1 MKVVLLAGGYGTR
14 ISEESYA
21 KPKPMVEIGGKPI
34 LWHIMKIYS
43 AYGFNDFVVCLGYK
57 GYCIK
62 EYFEHYFLH
71 ESDITFDFTN
81 HNERVIHHHTAEPW
95 RVTLVNTGLD
105 TMTGGRIKRIRPY
118 LDNETFMLTYGDGVA
133 DINIPKLLEHHRRHG
148 KLATVTTTQPSGRFG
163 ALNLGHEDLVTSFN
177 EKPRGDGGWV
187 NAGFFVFEPEVVD
200 YIAGDQ
206 TVLEKEP
213 LERLSWDGQ
222 LSAYKHTG
230 FWQPMDTVR
239 DRNYLEDLWKSDQ
252 ASWSVWNRPRRHET
266 VNIPVTAQ
274 FPL

>member
-14 ISEESYA
+14 ISEESHA

-81 HNERVIHHHTAEPW
+81 NNERVIHHHTAEPW
-95 RVTLVNTGLD
+95 KVTLVNTGLD

-133 DINIPKLLEHHRRHG
+133 DVHIPRLLEHHRRHR

-163 ALNLGHEDLVTSFN
+163 ALNLGLDNLVTSFN

-187 NAGFFVFEPEVVD
+187 NAGFFVLEPEVID
-200 YIAGDQ
+200 YIASDQ
-206 TVLEKEP
+206 TAFEKEP
-213 LERLSWDGQ
+213 LERLSTEGQ
-222 LSAYKHTG
+222 LSAYKHTS

-239 DRNYLEDLWKSDQ
+239 DRNYLEELWSTGQ
-252 ASWSVWNRPRRHET
+252 AIWNTWDKAPADEEVR
-266 VNIPVTAQ
+266 IPVAAK
-274 FPL
+274 L